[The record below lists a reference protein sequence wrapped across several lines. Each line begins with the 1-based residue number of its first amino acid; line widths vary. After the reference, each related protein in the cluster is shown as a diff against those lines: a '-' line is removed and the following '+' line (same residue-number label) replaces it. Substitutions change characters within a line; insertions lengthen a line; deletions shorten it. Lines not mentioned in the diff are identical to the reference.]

1 MFEAFHLFA
10 RLVSFA
16 VLLQSIEYILMKR
29 SLIQNGIWNWEEIK
43 TDYDYFPTPI
53 KTLLNFLNQEKHFHE
68 LITLR
73 IFLAGMCTLYP
84 FWSLPYAVLFFV
96 TFVINMRFRGSFNGG
111 SDYLTLISLLCLF
124 IGSLHPILMKGA
136 LYYIAL
142 QVISSYFLAGL
153 FKIKLSKWRNGN
165 ALKGFLFSPSYRA
178 PQWALRIMQ
187 NPKNVMMGSWAVLLF
202 ECTFPV
208 MLLNPTM
215 TKLYLVLGMTFHFVN
230 FLVFGLNRFL
240 WIWVASYP
248 ALYYL
253 AMQFQKLWTT

>member
-16 VLLQSIEYILMKR
+16 VLLQSSEYILMKR

-43 TDYDYFPTPI
+43 SDYEYFPKPFKKI
-53 KTLLNFLNQEKHFHE
+53 LDFLNQEKHFHE

-73 IFLAGMCTLYP
+73 LFLAGMSVLYP
-84 FWSLPYAVLFFV
+84 FWSIPYVLLFLI
-96 TFVINMRFRGSFNGG
+96 TFIINMRFRGSFNGG

-124 IGSLHPILMKGA
+124 VGSLHPLLMKAA

-153 FKIKLSKWRNGN
+153 FKIKLVKWRNGQ
-165 ALKGFLFSPSYRA
+165 ALKGFLFSPSYRSPSWILNLMKS
-178 PQWALRIMQ
+178 PQHVFIS
-187 NPKNVMMGSWAVLLF
+187 SWGVLLF

-208 MLLNPTM
+208 MLIHPAF
-215 TKLYLVLGMTFHFVN
+215 TKFFIAFGVLFHFIN
-230 FLVFGLNRFL
+230 FLVFGLNRFF
-240 WIWVASYP
+240 WIWIATYP
-248 ALYYL
+248 ALFYL
-253 AMQFQKLWTT
+253 ATQFQKIWAT